1 MRPER
6 NSGLLPGRRFRAP
19 PPIPATGRSRLTH
32 PPRSWPSGRR
42 RAGGEAL
49 FPGLLCRPQASGT
62 YTRNSFSAKAIFSC
76 DLSNLGR
83 ARLRCRSGDRL
94 LKSHLGYSAHY
105 PFSLMPDPT
114 KRMDRAEI
122 ARRVERAE
130 KLLQKGKTVD
140 ALDEYMQVL
149 GEDLQND
156 NVRQMAADLCLSLQR
171 TPEAVRLLGELFE
184 RQLEAGENTRASLTY
199 KKLARYATPTSV
211 QRLHF
216 GQILETSN
224 RKLALETYESA
235 LEDLTKNG
243 RPQDCVLVLQRLVA
257 LEPSEQNFLRL
268 GELCSQAGDKQEAAI
283 AFLKLAEMTE
293 ASGADAAQWYE
304 RAYTE
309 DSADTRIALGYGKSL
324 VAQGQVG
331 AAIFVLEP
339 LAKAD
344 GAALEV
350 LESYAKAL
358 LSANRLSDAEPLVWQ
373 LFQKNPSRLQEVAN
387 LIGLLVEAQQDAEAV
402 ALARKL
408 EQFQRSR
415 GERRSFVAMMQE
427 VTGQHRSS
435 PEFLEFMSELF
446 NASNR
451 EGDYSQT
458 LLKLFDLHCGMGNY
472 PKAAECLDRAADVDA
487 YEPGHQKRLEI
498 LRGKIDEN
506 RFKVIAS
513 RFTSM
518 AKPAEPAKTEGPT
531 LGAAALQDLMLQAE
545 ILVQYGMRSKA
556 IERLQRIQELFPR
569 EEERNQDLQQL
580 YLAAGLNPQ
589 HAEVAPAH
597 STASKPAA
605 KPSPAPPV
613 STQMQPPADSA
624 DVNSFTKVAEITRKL
639 YRQTNADA
647 VMSTAVNEIGAQWK
661 LSRCIVAMRKP
672 GMVPNGN
679 KEYLGEN
686 VKSGETRT
694 LSKLVIAV
702 QDIVISLGTLTIT
715 DAPAAPELHEIRE
728 EVAELGITSLLALP
742 LSDGQDQMG
751 VLLLIQNT
759 ARGWHSGDI
768 IVLKTIGEQ
777 IVIALNNA
785 GLRRL
790 VKSLSVTDEQS
801 GLLKRASYLDLL
813 MAETRRAL
821 QQSTPVTVALMQF
834 GKSSAMAKE
843 HGEKAVEAA
852 MQKIGQLF
860 AANIRQNDLAFR
872 YEMTTIALVLGET
885 QEKEALMAVEKLRK
899 LLAEVKL
906 SDEILPFSAGLAEA
920 VVRQQFDPADIVT
933 EVINRADM
941 ALDTAVSQ
949 GMGRIV
955 SLAPSVAAAAV
966 A

>member
-1 MRPER
+1 
-6 NSGLLPGRRFRAP
+6 
-19 PPIPATGRSRLTH
+19 
-32 PPRSWPSGRR
+32 
-42 RAGGEAL
+42 
-49 FPGLLCRPQASGT
+49 
-62 YTRNSFSAKAIFSC
+62 
-76 DLSNLGR
+76 
-83 ARLRCRSGDRL
+83 
-94 LKSHLGYSAHY
+94 
-105 PFSLMPDPT
+105 MPDPT

-130 KLLQKGKTVD
+130 KLLQKGKTGD

-149 GEDLQND
+149 AEDQQND

-171 TPEAVRLLGELFE
+171 TPEAVKLLGELFE
-184 RQLEAGENTRASLTY
+184 RQVEAGENTRASLTY
-199 KKLARYATPTSV
+199 KKLARYITPTSLQKV
-211 QRLHF
+211 RF

-224 RKLALETYESA
+224 RKLALETYDSA
-235 LEDLTKNG
+235 LEDLTRNG
-243 RPQDCVLVLQRLVA
+243 RPQDCVAVLKRLVA
-257 LEPSEQNFLRL
+257 IDPGEKNFLRL
-268 GELCSQAGDKQEAAI
+268 GELSSKAGDKPGAAA

-293 ASGADAAQWYE
+293 ASGGNAAQWFE
-304 RAYTE
+304 RAYAE
-309 DSADTRIALGYGKSL
+309 DPSDTTIALGYGKSL
-324 VAQGQVG
+324 IAQGQVG

-339 LAKAD
+339 LAKVE
-344 GAALEV
+344 GAALETRETYV
-350 LESYAKAL
+350 NAL
-358 LSANRLSDAEPLVWQ
+358 LSANRLNDAEPIVWQ
-373 LFQKNPSRLQEVAN
+373 LFQQNPSRQQQVVDLV
-387 LIGLLVEAQQDAEAV
+387 GLLVDAQQDAEAV

-408 EQFQRSR
+408 EQFQRNR
-415 GERRSFVAMMQE
+415 GDRRAFVAMMQD
-427 VTGQHRSS
+427 VAAKHRSS
-435 PEFLEFMSELF
+435 PDLLEFMSELF

-451 EGDYSQT
+451 EGDYCQT

-472 PKAAECLDRAADVDA
+472 AKAAECLDRAADVDA
-487 YEPGHQKRLEI
+487 YEPGHQKRLEM

-506 RFKVIAS
+506 RFRVIAS

-518 AKPAEPAKTEGPT
+518 AKAAEPAKTGPT

-580 YLAAGLNPQ
+580 YLAAGMNP
-589 HAEVAPAH
+589 HYADSAPVPPAP
-597 STASKPAA
+597 SSAGSKPPA
-605 KPSPAPPV
+605 PAPPV
-613 STQMQPPADSA
+613 PARAPASDSA

-672 GMVPNGN
+672 GMVPNGI

-751 VLLLIQNT
+751 VLLLVQNT

-813 MAETRRAL
+813 MAETRRAM